1 MTEHRKQYLRE
12 YRKRYLEEH
21 PDKRRLYEQNR
32 AIALLKSK
40 GYTIIAPD
48 PARREDKK

>member
-12 YRKRYLEEH
+12 YRKRYVQEH
-21 PDKRRLYEQNR
+21 PERLKQWELNR
-32 AIALLKSK
+32 AIALLTRN